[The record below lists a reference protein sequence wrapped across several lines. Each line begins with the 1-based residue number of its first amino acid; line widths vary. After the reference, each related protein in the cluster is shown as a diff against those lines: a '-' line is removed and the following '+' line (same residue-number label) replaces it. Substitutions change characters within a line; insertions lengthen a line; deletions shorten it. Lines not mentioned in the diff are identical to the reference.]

1 MNLNWLKRL
10 GDLWPTNQDKP
21 ATKWLVIGLVTLLV
35 VALATNCA
43 RAGDGPAYT
52 QLGLGSTI
60 VRGPAPVVDLSFV
73 YPRAAPG
80 DAALEVGATFV
91 GASTLRD
98 EFQRNNF
105 ALRAAIVD
113 GLGPIEVGLG
123 VAYLQNVDT
132 YNGSHLNFVLILG
145 YKFKRWPVTIRL
157 DQHFSNGGTQAPNK
171 GRDITL
177 GIWRFGGGD

>member
-43 RAGDGPAYT
+43 RAGDGPA
-52 QLGLGSTI
+52 
-60 VRGPAPVVDLSFV
+60 